1 MRKELLLTSLVVAAL
16 SVFFMNE
23 MIRIDY
29 NLNLIEYISLSRAYT
44 DSEKEILKKYGTL
57 TYGGNI
63 MEPPLGKYYD
73 DTGQYLG
80 LVTDM
85 IYALAIE
92 LETDIVMRPLVWN
105 EALNALET
113 GSIDLCDLTPSS
125 ERARRYI
132 FTDRIYDLNGVA
144 LVRKDQIERIKDISD
159 LEGMR
164 VGVQNGDYI
173 IESLSAQNV
182 FPIYVETDNLTRAM
196 DLLKQGE
203 VDRWSGSR

>member
-1 MRKELLLTSLVVAAL
+1 MFICLEQVKMRKELLLTSLVVAAL

-125 ERARRYI
+125 
-132 FTDRIYDLNGVA
+132 
-144 LVRKDQIERIKDISD
+144 
-159 LEGMR
+159 
-164 VGVQNGDYI
+164 
-173 IESLSAQNV
+173 
-182 FPIYVETDNLTRAM
+182 
-196 DLLKQGE
+196 
-203 VDRWSGSR
+203 